1 MPRPLVFLMI
11 LSAVAPSGEGAS
23 RRFWVSLGAA
33 AGAAVSDILSS
44 RGAPEM
50 NPLARGPH
58 GRFSLSRGIVLKAA
72 VLGGFYLLE
81 RKAPPA
87 GEAANWVAAGVWA
100 GAAIHNFTAP
110 GPRRRP
116 FGEPGRRPS
125 PSPTEPGS
133 P

>member
-11 LSAVAPSGEGAS
+11 LSAVAPSAEGAS
-23 RRFWVSLGAA
+23 RRFWISLGAA
-33 AGAAVSDILSS
+33 AGAAAADIFSS
-44 RGAPEM
+44 RGAPEL

-58 GRFSLSRGIVLKAA
+58 GRFSVRRGIVLKGA

-81 RKAPPA
+81 RKMPPA
-87 GEAANWVAAGVWA
+87 GEAANWVAAGAWA
-100 GAAIHNFTAP
+100 GAAAYNLTAP

-116 FGEPGRRPS
+116 SGEPGLRTNWS
-125 PSPTEPGS
+125 PKEPGS